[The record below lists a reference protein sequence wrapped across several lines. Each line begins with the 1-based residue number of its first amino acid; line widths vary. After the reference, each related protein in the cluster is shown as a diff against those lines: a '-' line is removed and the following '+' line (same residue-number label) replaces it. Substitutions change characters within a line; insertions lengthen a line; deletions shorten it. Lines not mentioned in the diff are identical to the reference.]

1 MFLALW
7 DEFGPHRWKKQR
19 PSQLAVGKIP
29 SHHGTARRPMPVAE
43 GLPVP
48 EAIPVA
54 EIVEAPSPPPRR
66 IGTASHLRSLT
77 MQERL
82 QVLLG
87 QLSALMDSKD
97 EEDWT
102 INPAYHAEVNAY
114 IEKHVNFSQFV
125 AKARSLQQ
133 NRAPYYGKMVVPGVK
148 RKTIL
153 ASGRSTQMQ

>member
-1 MFLALW
+1 VLLALW

-19 PSQLAVGKIP
+19 PSQLAVGKAP
-29 SHHGTARRPMPVAE
+29 SHHGTAPR
-43 GLPVP
+43 PVP
-48 EAIPVA
+48 LTGGIPMAEAVPVA
-54 EIVEAPSPPPRR
+54 EIVEPSPAPQRR

-77 MQERL
+77 LQERL

-87 QLSALMDSKD
+87 QLSAIMDSKD

-102 INPAYHAEVNAY
+102 INPAFHPEVNAY
-114 IEKHVNFSQFV
+114 IEKHASFVQFV
-125 AKARSLQQ
+125 TKARALQK

-153 ASGRSTQMQ
+153 ATGRSTQMQ

>member
-1 MFLALW
+1 VFLALW

-19 PSQLAVGKIP
+19 SSQLVVGKRP
-29 SHHGTARRPMPVAE
+29 SHHGTAPRPVPMAESVPVA
-43 GLPVP
+43 

-54 EIVEAPSPPPRR
+54 EIVDAPPPPPRR

-77 MQERL
+77 VQERL

-87 QLSALMDSKD
+87 QLSAIMDSKD

-102 INPAYHAEVNAY
+102 INPAYHPEVNAY
-114 IEKHVNFSQFV
+114 IEQHANFPQFV
-125 AKARSLQQ
+125 ARARSLQK

-153 ASGRSTQMQ
+153 ATGRSTQME

>member
-19 PSQLAVGKIP
+19 PSQLAAGKAP
-29 SHHGTARRPMPVAE
+29 SHHGTVPRPLPVAE
-43 GLPVP
+43 CVPVP

-54 EIVEAPSPPPRR
+54 EVVEPPSPPPRR

-77 MQERL
+77 LQERI

-87 QLSALMDSKD
+87 QLSALMDSRD

-102 INPAYHAEVNAY
+102 INPAFHPEVNAY
-114 IEKHVNFSQFV
+114 IETHANFPQFITR
-125 AKARSLQQ
+125 ARALQK
-133 NRAPYYGKMVVPGVK
+133 NRAPYYGKMVVPGVR

-153 ASGRSTQMQ
+153 ATGRCTQME